1 MDENVHEAA
10 QNEAMDYEAIQEQ
23 RNDELISLLDS
34 RSMRTLKQRM
44 EEMNEF
50 DVAEFLSGIEDNR
63 MPMVFRLLSKET
75 AADVFANFDA
85 PDQERII
92 NSMTDSELAGIIEEL
107 YVDDAVD
114 MMEEL
119 PANVVKR
126 VMRTATP
133 QTRALINQYL
143 HYPEDSAGS
152 IMTSEFVDLKK
163 YMSVK
168 ESFARIRRIGEDK
181 ETIYICFVIS
191 AHRKLE
197 GIVTVKDL
205 LLADDDAIVEDLM
218 DRNVIFATTT
228 EDQESVSEK
237 FSDYDLMALPVVDT
251 EVEQETTEDFEL
263 MAAMTPSDKPYSR
276 STILEIWKNR
286 IPWLMFLMLSA
297 TFTSMILTHFEDML
311 AVQAALIAFIPT
323 LMGTGGNS
331 GAQASTA
338 VIRSLSLGDTEP
350 KDAFSVMWK
359 EFRVAFLCGVTLCA
373 VNFVKMLVLDGM
385 IMHNDGI
392 TVSVALTV
400 SLAILFIV
408 IFAKVVGSMLPIAAE
423 KIGVDPAVM
432 ANPLI
437 STVTDT
443 VSLLIYIYMAK
454 LILHI

>member
-1 MDENVHEAA
+1 MDESVQETV
-10 QNEAMDYEAIQEQ
+10 QNEAMDYEALQEQ
-23 RNDELISLLDS
+23 RNDELTALLDN

-75 AADVFANFDA
+75 AADVFANFDV

-114 MMEEL
+114 LMEEL

-191 AHRKLE
+191 ADRKLE

-205 LLADDDAIVEDLM
+205 LLADDDAIVGDLM

-251 EVEQETTEDFEL
+251 
-263 MAAMTPSDKPYSR
+263 
-276 STILEIWKNR
+276 
-286 IPWLMFLMLSA
+286 
-297 TFTSMILTHFEDML
+297 
-311 AVQAALIAFIPT
+311 
-323 LMGTGGNS
+323 
-331 GAQASTA
+331 
-338 VIRSLSLGDTEP
+338 
-350 KDAFSVMWK
+350 
-359 EFRVAFLCGVTLCA
+359 
-373 VNFVKMLVLDGM
+373 
-385 IMHNDGI
+385 
-392 TVSVALTV
+392 
-400 SLAILFIV
+400 
-408 IFAKVVGSMLPIAAE
+408 
-423 KIGVDPAVM
+423 
-432 ANPLI
+432 
-437 STVTDT
+437 
-443 VSLLIYIYMAK
+443 
-454 LILHI
+454 